1 MGYSRAPGGKLQKTL
16 PQNWQNFPGLDVIDF
31 IATKCWLR
39 EVDLEFGHHVQQ
51 PHGIFVDLPVGKD
64 EDFVKRF
71 DYGSNDR
78 GRR

>member
-51 PHGIFVDLPVGKD
+51 PHGIFVDLPTGKSRYA
-64 EDFVKRF
+64 FRGC

-78 GRR
+78 SRR